1 MLLQDIFTRV
11 LTAIFTTR
19 SMGYV
24 QGSEPNATTEKSSV
38 MDNGA
43 RAHQRASD
51 VVTILVSVAPKL
63 PLILVDNDRVAKVV
77 SDMSTSIIGPNFRAK
92 AFPDNVSRNLLDL
105 LQSLTKVAQGNK
117 PLKKDIYDAFNDPKF
132 FNTPPTL
139 LKESWLPIL
148 AQWAQS
154 DKERIP
160 ELLAR
165 ISAPTTAG
173 IMFGV
178 GAASARQEAD
188 RKTQLN
194 LRRIALLI
202 LGSPEDAF
210 TSNIAQI
217 LEKIVELFA
226 ATHATSPSSATR
238 GDVILLLRAIILKT
252 SHVHLAS
259 LWPIINGEISA
270 SLLSLLPDA
279 NNKAHY
285 NNAGIVQACKL
296 LDELVVLDPDDFQLS
311 EWLFISDTIDAVYK
325 PTTTPTMLSLTDEI
339 NEILS
344 QSTST
349 PVAVPPHST
358 NPPDVPRR
366 TLFLN
371 PLISALEKEEDAPVL
386 DMARS
391 ELVSRVVRPFLGN
404 LAMNAFEAR
413 YEGGEA
419 DLADIWASVIHDAV
433 GS

>member
-1 MLLQDIFTRV
+1 
-11 LTAIFTTR
+11 
-19 SMGYV
+19 MGYL
-24 QGSEPNATTEKSSV
+24 QGSEPNPTNEKSSV
-38 MDNGA
+38 VDNGTC
-43 RAHQRASD
+43 AHQRASD
-51 VVTILVSVAPKL
+51 VVTILVSIAPKL

-77 SDMSTSIIGPNFRAK
+77 SDMSVSIIGPNFRAK
-92 AFPDNVSRNLLDL
+92 VFPENISKNLLDL
-105 LQSLTKVAQGNK
+105 LQSLIKVAQGNK

-139 LKESWLPIL
+139 LKSSWLPIL

-194 LRRIALLI
+194 LRRIALLM

-210 TSNIAQI
+210 TPNIAQI

-238 GDVILLLRAIILKT
+238 ADAIVLLRAIILRT

-259 LWPIINGEISA
+259 LWPVINGEISA
-270 SLLSLLPDA
+270 SLSSLLPDA

-285 NNAGIVQACKL
+285 NNASIIQACKL
-296 LDELVVLDPDDFQLS
+296 LDELVILDPDDFQLS

-325 PTTTPTMLSLTDEI
+325 PTTTPAILSLTDEI

-344 QSTST
+344 RSAST
-349 PVAVPPHST
+349 PAVVPSHT
-358 NPPDVPRR
+358 THLPDEPRR

-371 PLISALEKEEDAPVL
+371 PLIAALEKEEGAAVL

-419 DLADIWASVIHDAV
+419 DLAGIWASVISDAA